1 MKKFGGPGPGPYEK
15 NTGIGE
21 IPAAGPCDVKGL
33 NKGSKLELTW
43 FILHSCRSK
52 VGMYFSLNKRLLH
65 TANKRYASESMII
78 TLP

>member
-33 NKGSKLELTW
+33 ISSIYFVFSNKVQKYGGSK
-43 FILHSCRSK
+43 IC
-52 VGMYFSLNKRLLH
+52 YD
-65 TANKRYASESMII
+65 
-78 TLP
+78 TL

>member
-33 NKGSKLELTW
+33 RTYRQKTHPKNITTLYILMISVFEL
-43 FILHSCRSK
+43 L
-52 VGMYFSLNKRLLH
+52 
-65 TANKRYASESMII
+65 
-78 TLP
+78 

>member
-33 NKGSKLELTW
+33 
-43 FILHSCRSK
+43 K
-52 VGMYFSLNKRLLH
+52 VEIGVLVMSWKRKYRTMINQEQQTPEIVTK
-65 TANKRYASESMII
+65 TA
-78 TLP
+78 

>member
-33 NKGSKLELTW
+33 IKPFWWIVDSHLSNW
-43 FILHSCRSK
+43 FCRYVPK
-52 VGMYFSLNKRLLH
+52 F
-65 TANKRYASESMII
+65 
-78 TLP
+78 

>member
-33 NKGSKLELTW
+33 LCYQLQLLKIIPATRWLQQTDISHTL
-43 FILHSCRSK
+43 F
-52 VGMYFSLNKRLLH
+52 LNEEYVVH
-65 TANKRYASESMII
+65 TQKFGKF
-78 TLP
+78 

>member
-33 NKGSKLELTW
+33 NTGKVVN
-43 FILHSCRSK
+43 FI
-52 VGMYFSLNKRLLH
+52 
-65 TANKRYASESMII
+65 
-78 TLP
+78 

>member
-33 NKGSKLELTW
+33 SDLEYQYIQKLSSGNLGGG
-43 FILHSCRSK
+43 LMAMK
-52 VGMYFSLNKRLLH
+52 
-65 TANKRYASESMII
+65 
-78 TLP
+78 